1 MKSLSNM
8 GKLTLLIGLLL
19 LVPLS
24 MLPFFPQDACYACAF
39 LVPAG
44 ASLLMGGLLC
54 LIKRRESISRQTAT
68 HSGNLLVLYI
78 WLYSFVMGA
87 IPFVLSGQLTFV
99 QALFESVSG
108 WTTTG
113 LSVVDVESTPTVF
126 LFYRSFMQFCG
137 GLGFVL
143 IMTTVIH
150 EKMAMVLYSAEGH
163 PDKLRP
169 TLRETVRVIVY
180 LYLFF
185 FVVGTAAYALCGMP
199 LFDSILHA
207 MGALSTGGFSNRTDS
222 IGAYHSPAIE
232 AVSVVLMLIGTT
244 NFAILLLFFQRKF
257 RTALRC
263 SELRLM
269 GLLLVI
275 LAPLTA
281 LSLMSGLYMRAG
293 EGFRQAVFNI
303 VSAIST
309 TGYATMPYANWPAAA
324 IGMMILAMLIGGGV
338 GSTAG
343 GIKLTRSLILLK
355 SAWRQMLRRVL
366 PEHNVS
372 ELTYHRAQGKAKI
385 DSDLAT
391 ATGGFVVVYLAIF
404 IMGTLLLTV
413 TAGATLTEAMF
424 EFASCLSTV
433 GLSIGITG
441 PSTANATLLVEI
453 VGMILGRLEIYL
465 VLTGVY
471 SAVFLLRHT
480 FFSQK
485 HRG

>member
-1 MKSLSNM
+1 
-8 GKLTLLIGLLL
+8 
-19 LVPLS
+19 
-24 MLPFFPQDACYACAF
+24 
-39 LVPAG
+39 
-44 ASLLMGGLLC
+44 
-54 LIKRRESISRQTAT
+54 
-68 HSGNLLVLYI
+68 
-78 WLYSFVMGA
+78 
-87 IPFVLSGQLTFV
+87 
-99 QALFESVSG
+99 
-108 WTTTG
+108 
-113 LSVVDVESTPTVF
+113 
-126 LFYRSFMQFCG
+126 
-137 GLGFVL
+137 
-143 IMTTVIH
+143 
-150 EKMAMVLYSAEGH
+150 
-163 PDKLRP
+163 
-169 TLRETVRVIVY
+169 
-180 LYLFF
+180 
-185 FVVGTAAYALCGMP
+185 
-199 LFDSILHA
+199 
-207 MGALSTGGFSNRTDS
+207 
-222 IGAYHSPAIE
+222 
-232 AVSVVLMLIGTT
+232 MLIGTT

>member
-1 MKSLSNM
+1 M

-150 EKMAMVLYSAEGH
+150 EKMARVLYSAEGH

-169 TLRETVRVIVY
+169 TLRETVRVIDISICSS
-180 LYLFF
+180 LWWGRLPMRCAGCLFSIPSCMPWAHCPRAAF
-185 FVVGTAAYALCGMP
+185 PIGRTASAL
-199 LFDSILHA
+199 
-207 MGALSTGGFSNRTDS
+207 T
-222 IGAYHSPAIE
+222 
-232 AVSVVLMLIGTT
+232 
-244 NFAILLLFFQRKF
+244 ILL
-257 RTALRC
+257 
-263 SELRLM
+263 
-269 GLLLVI
+269 
-275 LAPLTA
+275 
-281 LSLMSGLYMRAG
+281 
-293 EGFRQAVFNI
+293 
-303 VSAIST
+303 
-309 TGYATMPYANWPAAA
+309 
-324 IGMMILAMLIGGGV
+324 
-338 GSTAG
+338 
-343 GIKLTRSLILLK
+343 
-355 SAWRQMLRRVL
+355 
-366 PEHNVS
+366 
-372 ELTYHRAQGKAKI
+372 
-385 DSDLAT
+385 
-391 ATGGFVVVYLAIF
+391 
-404 IMGTLLLTV
+404 
-413 TAGATLTEAMF
+413 
-424 EFASCLSTV
+424 
-433 GLSIGITG
+433 
-441 PSTANATLLVEI
+441 PSK
-453 VGMILGRLEIYL
+453 R
-465 VLTGVY
+465 
-471 SAVFLLRHT
+471 FLLC
-480 FFSQK
+480 
-485 HRG
+485 